1 MASEPVD
8 RTLLESA
15 RRKLLAARDH
25 RVRPGRDD
33 KILTS
38 WNALMIA
45 GMARAGHVFGR
56 QAWIASARKALGFI
70 RETLW
75 KDGRLLATYKDG
87 RAHLDAYLD
96 DHAFLLAALIEM
108 LQADFSEE
116 DMGWAEDLGEALMER
131 FLDRDG
137 GGFFFTSHD
146 HERLIQRPK
155 PGPDNATPSGN
166 GVAAWALNRLAF
178 LTGDTRYSDAAAG
191 TIALFMPQMQR
202 QPSAFGSL
210 LKAMEEQ
217 IVPTR
222 TLIVRGA
229 RNAFAP
235 WHELLD
241 GAYLPGTITLF
252 IPGDASDVPP
262 VLAKPVGD
270 PVNAWLCE
278 GVTCLPAITSPAQLR
293 EALDLPT
300 MRRPNSPT

>member
-1 MASEPVD
+1 
-8 RTLLESA
+8 
-15 RRKLLAARDH
+15 
-25 RVRPGRDD
+25 
-33 KILTS
+33 
-38 WNALMIA
+38 MIA

-56 QAWIASARKALGFI
+56 HEWIASARKALEFI
-70 RETLW
+70 RGTLW

-108 LQADFSEE
+108 LQADFREE
-116 DMGWAEDLGEALMER
+116 DLAWAEDLGEALMER
-131 FLDRDG
+131 FLDREG

-166 GVAAWALNRLAF
+166 GVAAWALNRLSF
-178 LTGDTRYSDAAAG
+178 LTGDTRYADAAAG
-191 TIALFMPQMQR
+191 TIALFLPQIER

-217 IVPTR
+217 LTPPR
-222 TLIVRGA
+222 TLIVRGP
-229 RNAFAP
+229 RTEFAA

-241 GAYLPGTITLF
+241 GAYLPTTITLF
-252 IPGDASDVPP
+252 IPADTRDVPP
-262 VLAKPVGD
+262 VLAKPVGT

-278 GVTCLPAITSPAQLR
+278 GLTCLPAITALDQLR
-293 EALDLPT
+293 ESLDLPT
-300 MRRPNSPT
+300 MRGRNSQPLTSRSPQ